1 MKIDTEKILY
11 QKATNRVNTYLSIIG
26 LHLKNDEPE
35 QNVKRLVKSWFFCL
49 NFLSLVYDVLGEIS
63 WMIKGSFSGDLALID
78 LTLLGPCLTMCFLG
92 CVKSY
97 YFFKEIPLAYKLI
110 HELNLL
116 CSDGTKLV
124 SVEKTKL
131 LQRNMIFLDR
141 ALKCLITLDSIGII
155 AFSIGPLF
163 ISISQYYTSGELN
176 LLLPFFILYPF
187 DAFNIYVWPF
197 VYIHQVWSAVLAVF
211 TVLGPDTLLYTSCVL
226 INDHFCQLKH
236 EIRFIFD
243 HHDPELGIR
252 DNGLKKKI
260 ANVVEFHTQLLRHL
274 EWIEIIYSKS
284 TLCNVLT
291 SSLLICFTGFNVM
304 AVDNMIMVMPFIP
317 FLLMVVGQ
325 IFLLCYYG
333 DLIQK
338 SNEGLNEAVY
348 SSAWYKVKAPIVK
361 TLIIILIRAQKPFKF
376 TAYGFVDINMA
387 AFTRIMS
394 TSWSYFALLLSFNK
408 TE

>member
-1 MKIDTEKILY
+1 MKIDTDKVLY
-11 QKATNRVNTYLSIIG
+11 QKAIKRVNTYLNIIG
-26 LHLKNDEPE
+26 LHLKNNESE
-35 QNVKRLVKSWFFCL
+35 QNIKRLTNRWFFCL
-49 NFLSLVYDVLGEIS
+49 NFLSLLYDVLGEIS
-63 WMIKGSFSGDLALID
+63 WILKGSLSGDLALID
-78 LTLLGPCLTMCFLG
+78 LTLLGPCIIMCFLG

-97 YFFKEIPLAYKLI
+97 YFFKEIPYAFKLI
-110 HELNLL
+110 NELSLL
-116 CSDGTKLV
+116 PSEIKQV
-124 SVEKTKL
+124 SEEKTKY
-131 LQRNMIFLDR
+131 LQRNMNFLNI

-155 AFSIGPLF
+155 AFSIGPVI
-163 ISISQYYTSGELN
+163 ISISQYYKTGELN

-211 TVLGPDTLLYTSCVL
+211 TVLGPDSLLYTTCVL
-226 INDHFCQLKH
+226 INDHFYQLKH
-236 EIRFIFD
+236 EVRLIFD
-243 HHDPELGIR
+243 NHDPELGIQ
-252 DNGLKKKI
+252 DTLKKKI
-260 ANVVEFHTQLLRHL
+260 GNVVDFHMKLLRYL
-274 EWIEIIYSKS
+274 QLIETIYSKS

-304 AVDNMIMVMPFIP
+304 AVGNLIMVMPFIP

-338 SNEGLNEAVY
+338 SNEEIIQAVY
-348 SSAWYKVKAPIVK
+348 SSAWYEVKAPVAK
-361 TLIIILIRAQKPFKF
+361 NLIIILIRAQKPFKF

>member
-11 QKATNRVNTYLSIIG
+11 QKAIKRVNTYLSIIG
-26 LHLKNDEPE
+26 LYLKNHEPE
-35 QNVKRLVKSWFFCL
+35 QNIKRLVKRC
-49 NFLSLVYDVLGEIS
+49 
-63 WMIKGSFSGDLALID
+63 
-78 LTLLGPCLTMCFLG
+78 
-92 CVKSY
+92 
-97 YFFKEIPLAYKLI
+97 
-110 HELNLL
+110 
-116 CSDGTKLV
+116 
-124 SVEKTKL
+124 
-131 LQRNMIFLDR
+131 
-141 ALKCLITLDSIGII
+141 
-155 AFSIGPLF
+155 IGPLF
-163 ISISQYYTSGELN
+163 ISISQYHLSGELN

-243 HHDPELGIR
+243 HHDPELGVR
-252 DNGLKKKI
+252 DNGLREKI
-260 ANVVEFHTQLLRHL
+260 VNVVEFHTQLLRHL
-274 EWIEIIYSKS
+274 QWIEIIYSKS

-304 AVDNMIMVMPFIP
+304 VIDNMIMVMPFIP
-317 FLLMVVGQ
+317 FLLMVIGQ

-338 SNEGLNEAVY
+338 SNEGLTEAV
-348 SSAWYKVKAPIVK
+348 
-361 TLIIILIRAQKPFKF
+361 AQKPFKF